1 MPTGK
6 GVRNNCEDPDWS
18 CSACSTI
25 NVELNVR
32 LVDVFNQ
39 CLSSVFLVVRA
50 MFVWGR
56 VTQYRKTNGDTGDF
70 VLSASDVAIT
80 NGPITDSN
88 ASTSASRVIKKRR

>member
-6 GVRNNCEDPDWS
+6 GIRNNCEDPDWS
-18 CSACSTI
+18 CSAWSTI

-50 MFVWGR
+50 IFVSGR
-56 VTQYRKTNGDTGDF
+56 VTRYSKTNSDAGDF
-70 VLSASDVAIT
+70 VLSASDVTIT
-80 NGPITDSN
+80 NRTISESN
-88 ASTSASRVIKKRR
+88 PSTSATRVIKKRR